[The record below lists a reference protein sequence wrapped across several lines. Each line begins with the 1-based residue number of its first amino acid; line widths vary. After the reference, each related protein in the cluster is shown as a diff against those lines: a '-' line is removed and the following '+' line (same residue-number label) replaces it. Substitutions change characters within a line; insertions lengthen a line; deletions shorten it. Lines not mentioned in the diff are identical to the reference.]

1 MLKARRQANIDLV
14 QLALAALLL
23 CALALSFGSNGV
35 VKNGDEDDGSGLGG
49 TGRML
54 APGGESGLGGTGFKP
69 YLGMS
74 DSGSLRIVDTAA
86 AAIEPLVADISI
98 PADARQPVLVAPVES
113 PFEIAASSAIT
124 TDSSAIHIAEAIQRD
139 ADTNVLLMTR
149 GKIDNHS
156 GIVVEQAVVPD
167 FGRLQEN
174 ADITARTPESESQAH
189 AENQKLGNAA
199 SAEANQDDEDHDLSW
214 NALLGA
220 LRNQPQ
226 SSQTTESVASYGTEA
241 RIARPERVQ
250 RPVLPPV
257 QRVRPIQRAGLLPP
271 PIRPL
276 RL

>member
-98 PADARQPVLVAPVES
+98 PADASQPVLVAPVES